1 MSCSP
6 GRCQVPKNALGSAP
20 SMHRTISVLTA
31 VALLSAGC
39 APRSTPARDAT
50 SLDAASPP
58 TLSSAHLVLA
68 DAAPA
73 PPPPPAAS
81 PAATPETKA
90 PDSEA
95 HGSDALPRAM
105 GWFSLSFGIASAA
118 VAIGTSIMMVN
129 YASQRSS
136 DCNAEKLCSAAGLN
150 ANAQLQG
157 LQDWNLASY
166 IAAAAG
172 IGIGAFLIL
181 TNPADGDKRDKS
193 EKKDTQTAIGV
204 SPTGSGASLVLRGT
218 F

>member
-1 MSCSP
+1 
-6 GRCQVPKNALGSAP
+6 
-20 SMHRTISVLTA
+20 
-31 VALLSAGC
+31 
-39 APRSTPARDAT
+39 
-50 SLDAASPP
+50 
-58 TLSSAHLVLA
+58 SSAHLVLA